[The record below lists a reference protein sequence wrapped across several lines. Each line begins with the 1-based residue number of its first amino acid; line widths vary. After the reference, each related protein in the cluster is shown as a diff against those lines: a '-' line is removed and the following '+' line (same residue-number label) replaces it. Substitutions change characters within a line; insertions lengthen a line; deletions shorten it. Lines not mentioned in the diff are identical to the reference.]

1 MRSHVL
7 VCLAPTPLLV
17 ACEPMPRPS
26 ARPRADA
33 RTLAHT
39 AAHLAI
45 HTAAAT
51 FDPSPSPLPA
61 ATTQPVTT
69 PTAALVSAEEL
80 KPANLTL
87 RYIDF
92 SQITEEEV
100 LVKTETI
107 HKVLATIE
115 P

>member
-7 VCLAPTPLLV
+7 VCLALTSFLV
-17 ACEPMPRPS
+17 ASESMPRPS
-26 ARPRADA
+26 ARPCADA
-33 RTLAHT
+33 RTLAHI

-45 HTAAAT
+45 HTAAGT
-51 FDPSPSPLPA
+51 SKPSPSRFPT
-61 ATTQPVTT
+61 ATTQTVTT

-87 RYIDF
+87 RDIDF

-100 LVKTETI
+100 LVKAETI